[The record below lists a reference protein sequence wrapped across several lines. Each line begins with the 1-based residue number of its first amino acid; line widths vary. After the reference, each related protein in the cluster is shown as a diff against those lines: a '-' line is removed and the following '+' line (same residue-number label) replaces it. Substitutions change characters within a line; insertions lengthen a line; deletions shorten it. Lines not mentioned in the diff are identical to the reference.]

1 MIERI
6 APQLRIPWTTM
17 GGIKAANIAQVVS
30 RGARHPAV
38 ITAVT
43 AAPDP
48 TAAAREL
55 RNIISRGLRLAN

>member
-1 MIERI
+1 
-6 APQLRIPWTTM
+6 M
-17 GGIKAANIAQVVS
+17 GGIKASNIEQVVS

-48 TAAAREL
+48 LAAAREL
-55 RNIISRGLRLAN
+55 RDLINRRRLPAP